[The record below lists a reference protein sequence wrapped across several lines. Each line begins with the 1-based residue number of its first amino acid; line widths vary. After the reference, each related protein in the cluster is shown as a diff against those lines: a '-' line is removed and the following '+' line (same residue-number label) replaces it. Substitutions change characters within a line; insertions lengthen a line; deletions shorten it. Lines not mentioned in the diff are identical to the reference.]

1 MSSIQLVV
9 FDIAGT
15 TVRDNGQ
22 VAEAFISAF
31 RDFGLEI
38 PTAEVKKVMGFRKID
53 AIALLLEKF
62 GPMSATPDA
71 GEPPFPATE
80 PPAIEPP
87 AIESG
92 EPEAG
97 EPALDQREILIDR
110 IHTRFI
116 DKMIDFYRNDED
128 LAPLPHAE
136 EVFASLHRK
145 GIRIALNTGFTRSIT
160 DTILHRL
167 RWDNRHPYIDKVICS
182 DEVPNGRPYPDMIR
196 TLMADLGIESADKV
210 LKIGDTEVDVEE
222 GRNANCHTVVSVTT
236 GAYNRQQLEGYQPD
250 FIIDDLREL
259 LPIIEKA

>member
-22 VAEAFISAF
+22 VAGAFIAAF
-31 RDFGLEI
+31 RDFKFEM
-38 PTAEVKKVMGFRKID
+38 PVAEVKKVMGFRKID
-53 AIALLLEKF
+53 AITLLIGKF
-62 GPMSATPDA
+62 Y
-71 GEPPFPATE
+71 
-80 PPAIEPP
+80 
-87 AIESG
+87 
-92 EPEAG
+92 PEFK
-97 EPALDQREILIDR
+97 DDDILIDR

-116 DKMIDFYRNDED
+116 DTMIDFYHNDAG

-136 EVFASLHRK
+136 EVFATLHRK

-167 RWDNRHPYIDKVICS
+167 RWDDRNPYIDKVICS
-182 DEVPNGRPYPDMIR
+182 DEVTNGRPYPDMIR
-196 TLMADLGIESADKV
+196 TLVTDLGITSPDQV

-222 GRNANCHTVVSVTT
+222 GRNAGCGTVVSVTT
-236 GAYNRQQLEGYQPD
+236 GAYTRGQLEAYHPD